1 MDFFPPQITD
11 QKWNTNKHNLLFP
24 QKIRSSNVDLIYI
37 INIFTVC
44 FHSLESIQAD
54 TLCSC
59 VYYIDGTGAI
69 SQAGE
74 LEGSHRPDIFNWG
87 LTWSLNNIKNF
98 FFLQIKLSLSIQRKS
113 QTTRKTWY
121 LNIVKCFKKD
131 VLLFLLYQPRYG
143 LQIPE
148 KWFIGRLLIIHRTN
162 QKTKK
167 LLEPIQSIVTLQ

>member
-11 QKWNTNKHNLLFP
+11 QKWNTDKHNLLFP

-44 FHSLESIQAD
+44 FYSLESIQAD
-54 TLCSC
+54 TLTYVP
-59 VYYIDGTGAI
+59 VYITQMVQVLYRRLVKT
-69 SQAGE
+69 

-98 FFLQIKLSLSIQRKS
+98 FFLQIKHSLSIERRS

-131 VLLFLLYQPRYG
+131 VLLFLLYQPR
-143 LQIPE
+143 
-148 KWFIGRLLIIHRTN
+148 F
-162 QKTKK
+162 
-167 LLEPIQSIVTLQ
+167 